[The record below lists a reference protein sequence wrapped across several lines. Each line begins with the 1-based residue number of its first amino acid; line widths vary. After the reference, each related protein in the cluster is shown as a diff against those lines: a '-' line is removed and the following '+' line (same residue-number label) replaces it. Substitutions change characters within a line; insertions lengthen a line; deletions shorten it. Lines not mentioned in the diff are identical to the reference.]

1 MMCGSTRSPTRIGRS
16 DEDLIKKKIIIVT
29 YGSVVRRGKIRVGC
43 YTGGG
48 QKLSRRFWKNGLAI
62 WRAAKKKGC
71 QKRAAGQR

>member
-1 MMCGSTRSPTRIGRS
+1 MIFGGA
-16 DEDLIKKKIIIVT
+16 DEDLKKKKIIIVT

-62 WRAAKKKGC
+62 WRAAKKGLPK
-71 QKRAAGQR
+71 

>member
-1 MMCGSTRSPTRIGRS
+1 VRRKAGVS
-16 DEDLIKKKIIIVT
+16 LFIIVT

-62 WRAAKKKGC
+62 WRAAKKGLPKKGC
-71 QKRAAGQR
+71 RAAITSTYC